1 MEADGMPESVETLE
15 PVSQVVQPVI
25 VSVANDLQSF
35 YLNYIEPSLP
45 VQVFQSFT
53 YGEMTIAALLLAGIV
68 LFCLKWIWEVLR

>member
-1 MEADGMPESVETLE
+1 MPDPVETLE
-15 PVSQVVQPVI
+15 PVSTNSFPVVMST
-25 VSVANDLQSF
+25 VSDLQAF
-35 YLNYIEPSLP
+35 YLNYIEPSIP